1 MISAIRK
8 VDPYHMVMGA
18 RFVGKPIDA
27 VLKAAAE
34 WNDVISINSYPSTSE
49 RNGPPMSRIAAIYN
63 ATNKPIII
71 GEFAYKANVPL
82 DLLSSSSRGGVVYL
96 TSPIPTPNDHRT
108 LDFRTPREQ
117 ASR

>member
-1 MISAIRK
+1 MI
-8 VDPYHMVMGA
+8 MGA

-34 WNDVISINSYPSTSE
+34 WNDVISINSYPSVSE
-49 RNGPPMSRIAAIYN
+49 RNGPPMSRIVAIYN

-82 DLLSSSSRGGVVYL
+82 VLLSLHGDFTSR
-96 TSPIPTPNDHRT
+96 
-108 LDFRTPREQ
+108 
-117 ASR
+117 